1 MDVMKLLRLVL
12 IALIPA
18 WLCTTSN
25 VLAQSTDQSLPTP
38 VLSSEI
44 SGTINALDLGDPRLT
59 RHYYAFEGTPG
70 DLLITIEGK
79 NLNADV
85 DVFTAITFR
94 PLMKAT
100 LYDNAAQEVTKGIY
114 LRSHQILI
122 LRVEGRTPNDAPGRY
137 QIRFGGTFAK
147 FTGGIPVAE
156 PSESAESDESEKS
169 SSNRLSSTGATLP
182 RPPAEETA
190 EPKPT
195 PETTEGSKPAAE
207 EKPPTT
213 SRRTTSRN
221 PRRTTRRT
229 PAKPAPKPAATEPAS
244 ETGSATT
251 ETAQPADIT
260 PPGAHLIVERR
271 DGSRIDRPMATV
283 RRVVVEGTAIVI
295 FLKSGRIERIPMAN
309 VTRMTIEPQQ

>member
-44 SGTINALDLGDPRLT
+44 IVTINALDLGDPRLT

-137 QIRFGGTFAK
+137 QIRFGGTFA
-147 FTGGIPVAE
+147 
-156 PSESAESDESEKS
+156 
-169 SSNRLSSTGATLP
+169 
-182 RPPAEETA
+182 
-190 EPKPT
+190 
-195 PETTEGSKPAAE
+195 
-207 EKPPTT
+207 
-213 SRRTTSRN
+213 
-221 PRRTTRRT
+221 
-229 PAKPAPKPAATEPAS
+229 
-244 ETGSATT
+244 
-251 ETAQPADIT
+251 
-260 PPGAHLIVERR
+260 
-271 DGSRIDRPMATV
+271 
-283 RRVVVEGTAIVI
+283 
-295 FLKSGRIERIPMAN
+295 
-309 VTRMTIEPQQ
+309 